1 MMAPR
6 DFRTELRRE
15 DPLRREQGMPPAVRA
30 RLWSRL
36 RDSREPKPAWHRRPV
51 YWGLAASAAALA
63 LMVFFMRAPSA
74 RALGGLEVAQASAD
88 LMAREDAAGVV
99 IQGGE
104 AALMDASRGITL
116 RNQGPLVVRREP
128 SGVRLV
134 RGRAEFSVNH
144 RQPGAP
150 PAVVLVSGG
159 AIEVMGTRFTVE
171 ERGGEGT
178 VTLHEG
184 AIAFRGLGGG
194 VVPVRL
200 GQTLAWPVVE
210 PILRDPAPR
219 EPAPPESERPQPLA
233 TPSPKGAPT
242 RAPSPRVR
250 APSAEEVLQELE
262 VLRGRHEFE
271 QAARFLEEAMRK
283 QPVATRERLSFELGS
298 LLTYQLKDARRACP
312 HWARHEQQFQ
322 RGHYAEAVQRARGS
336 LACEGRDRE
345 GAR

>member
-1 MMAPR
+1 
-6 DFRTELRRE
+6 
-15 DPLRREQGMPPAVRA
+15 MPPAVRA

-36 RDSREPKPAWHRRPV
+36 RDAREPKPAWRRRPV
-51 YWGLAASAAALA
+51 FWGLAASAAALA
-63 LMVFFMRAPSA
+63 FMVFFMRAPSA
-74 RALGGLEVAQASAD
+74 RALGGLEVAWASAD
-88 LMAREDAAGVV
+88 LMVREDATGVV

-104 AALMDASRGITL
+104 AALTDAARGITL
-116 RNQGPLVVRREP
+116 RNQGPLVVRHEP

-134 RGRAEFSVNH
+134 SGRAEFSVNH

-184 AIAFRGLGGG
+184 AIAFRGLSGG
-194 VVPVRL
+194 VVPVRV
-200 GQTLAWPVVE
+200 GQTLAWPVAE
-210 PILRDPAPR
+210 PAEPVLHEPVLR
-219 EPAPPESERPQPLA
+219 EPAPPESGRPQPLA
-233 TPSPKGAPT
+233 TPSPKGAST
-242 RAPSPRVR
+242 RVPSPLVR

-271 QAARFLEEAMRK
+271 QAARYLEEAMRK

-322 RGHYAEAVQRARGS
+322 RGHYAEAVQRARGA
-336 LACEGRDRE
+336 LACEGKDSE
-345 GAR
+345 SAR

>member
-1 MMAPR
+1 MAPR
-6 DFRTELRRE
+6 DFRAELRRE

-30 RLWSRL
+30 RLRSRL
-36 RDSREPKPAWHRRPV
+36 RDSLEPKPAWRRPPV
-51 YWGLAASAAALA
+51 LWGLAASAAALA
-63 LMVFFMRAPSA
+63 LVVFFTWAPSA
-74 RALGGLEVAQASAD
+74 RSLGGLEVARASAD
-88 LMAREDAAGVV
+88 LVVREDAAGVV
-99 IQGGE
+99 IQEGE
-104 AALMDASRGITL
+104 AALMDAARGITL

-144 RQPGAP
+144 RQPDAP

-171 ERGGEGT
+171 ERGEGGT

-184 AIAFRGLGGG
+184 VIAFRRLDGG

-200 GQTLAWPVVE
+200 GQTLAWPVAE
-210 PILRDPAPR
+210 PAEPALR
-219 EPAPPESERPQPLA
+219 EPAPPEPERPHPLA
-233 TPSPKGAPT
+233 TPSPKVASS
-242 RAPSPRVR
+242 RVPSTPVR
-250 APSAEEVLQELE
+250 APSAEDVLRELE

-271 QAARFLEEAMRK
+271 QAARYLEEAMRK

-298 LLTYQLKDARRACP
+298 LLTYQLKDARRACF

-322 RGHYAEAVQRARGS
+322 RGHYAEAVQRARGTLS
-336 LACEGRDRE
+336 CEETTR
-345 GAR
+345 

>member
-1 MMAPR
+1 MAPR
-6 DFRTELRRE
+6 DFRAELRRE

-36 RDSREPKPAWHRRPV
+36 RNSRAPKPAWHRRPV
-51 YWGLAASAAALA
+51 FWGLAASAVALA
-63 LMVFFMRAPSA
+63 FAVFFMRAPSA
-74 RALGGLEVAQASAD
+74 RSLGGLEVARASVD
-88 LMAREDAAGVV
+88 LMAREDAAGVM
-99 IQGGE
+99 IEGGE
-104 AALMDASRGITL
+104 AALMDVARGITL

-134 RGRAEFSVNH
+134 HGRAEFSVNH

-184 AIAFRGLGGG
+184 AIAFRGLSGA
-194 VVPVRL
+194 VVPVGV
-200 GQTLAWPVVE
+200 GQTLAWPVAVPSE
-210 PILRDPAPR
+210 PALP
-219 EPAPPESERPQPLA
+219 ESAPPESGRPAPLA
-233 TPSPKGAPT
+233 APSPKLAPT
-242 RAPSPRVR
+242 RVPSTPVR
-250 APSAEEVLQELE
+250 TPSAEDVLRELE

-271 QAARFLEEAMRK
+271 QAARYLEEAMRK

-298 LLTYQLKDARRACP
+298 LLTYQLKDARRACS

-322 RGHYAEAVQRARGS
+322 RGHYAEAVQRARGT

-345 GAR
+345 SAR